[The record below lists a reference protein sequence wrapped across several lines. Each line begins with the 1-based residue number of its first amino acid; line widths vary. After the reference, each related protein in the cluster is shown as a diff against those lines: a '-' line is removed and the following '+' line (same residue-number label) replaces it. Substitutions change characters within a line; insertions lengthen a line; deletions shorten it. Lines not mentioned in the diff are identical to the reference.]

1 MLDALT
7 YPFDGS
13 QIVAQKRKI
22 KKQLLDGDK
31 TFVKK
36 HVAILGGSTT
46 AEIKNIL
53 ELFLLK
59 DGIQSVFYESEYNRF
74 YEDSLFDNPELKEF
88 KPDIIYVYTT
98 NRNLKNVPDVNMSA
112 EEVKALLNED
122 YQRFER
128 VWTTL
133 RDKYNCE
140 IIQNNFERPLYRLL
154 GNRDCY
160 DIHAQTFYIYRLNGL
175 LYEFAQNNDWLHVC
189 DLDYVASDYGLCKW
203 QNPRNWYMYKYV
215 LPIDAIPYLAY
226 NVANII
232 KAMCGRNKKGLVLDC
247 DNTLWG
253 GVIGDDGVE
262 GIEIGEEN
270 AEGEAYA
277 EFQRYLKSLK
287 TLGVILNIDSKND
300 LSNAL
305 KGLEHRD
312 SVLSKNDFVEI
323 RANWEN
329 KDRNLA
335 DIAKSLNL
343 LPESLVFVD
352 DNPAEREIVTSQ
364 FSDVVAPKI
373 DAVENYIQILDRQGV
388 FETVYL
394 SDDDRHRAEMYQ
406 KNKERLTL
414 EQSFAD
420 YGDYL
425 RSLEMHAEIVHFEQ
439 MSYGRIAQ
447 LINKSNQFN
456 LTTRRYSQEQVEE
469 MAKSPDF
476 ITLQGRLI
484 DKFGDNGIVSMVI
497 GHVVEN
503 VCRIDLWVMSCRVL
517 KRDLEFAMM
526 DALVEE
532 CQKRSLKK
540 ILGVFIPTAKNALVK
555 DHYETMG
562 FVKIQE
568 HNDCVTEWEFPLNIG
583 YVNKNA
589 VIKVN

>member
-1 MLDALT
+1 MVDALT

-22 KKQLLDGDK
+22 KKFLLDGDK
-31 TFVKK
+31 TFIKK
-36 HVAILGGSTT
+36 NIAILGGSTT

-59 DGIQSVFYESEYNRF
+59 DGIQPIFYESEYNRF
-74 YEDSLFDNPELKEF
+74 YEDSIFDNPELKEF
-88 KPDIIYVYTT
+88 KPDVIYVYTT
-98 NRNLKNVPDVNMSA
+98 NRNLKNVPNVNMSV
-112 EEVKALLNED
+112 EDVKALLNED
-122 YQRFER
+122 YQRFEQ

-133 RDKYNCE
+133 RNKYNCE

-160 DIHAQTFYIYRLNGL
+160 DIHGKTHYIYELNGL
-175 LYEFAQNNDWLHVC
+175 LYEFALNNEWFHIC
-189 DLDYVASDYGLCKW
+189 DLDYISSDYGLCKW
-203 QNPRNWYMYKYV
+203 QNPRNWYMYKYA

-232 KAMCGRNKKGLVLDC
+232 KALYGRNKKGLVLDC

-270 AEGEAYA
+270 AEAEAYA

-287 TLGVILNIDSKND
+287 TIGVILNIDSKND
-300 LSNAL
+300 LDNAL
-305 KGLEHRD
+305 KGFEHRD
-312 SVLSKNDFVEI
+312 SVLSKDDFVEI

-373 DAVENYIQILDRQGV
+373 DSVENYIQIMDRQGA
-388 FETVYL
+388 FETVNL
-394 SDDDRHRAEMYQ
+394 SDDDRRRSEMYQ
-406 KNKERLTL
+406 KNKERLAL
-414 EQSFAD
+414 QHSFAD
-420 YGDYL
+420 YKEYL
-425 RSLEMHAEIVHFEQ
+425 SSLEMRAEIVPFEKV
-439 MSYGRIAQ
+439 SYGRIAQ

-469 MAKSPDF
+469 MAGSPDY

-497 GHVVEN
+497 GHIVEN
-503 VCRIDLWVMSCRVL
+503 ECLVDLWVMSCRVL

-526 DALVEE
+526 DALVRE
-532 CQKRSLKK
+532 CQRRSLKK
-540 ILGVFIPTAKNALVK
+540 ILGMYIPTAKNALVK
-555 DHYETMG
+555 DHYEILG
-562 FVKIQE
+562 FVKIRE
-568 HNDCVTEWEFPLNIG
+568 HDDSVTEWEFPLNAS
-583 YVNKNA
+583 YVNKNT

>member
-59 DGIQSVFYESEYNRF
+59 DGIQPVFYESEYNRF

-122 YQRFER
+122 YQCFER

-203 QNPRNWYMYKYV
+203 QNPRNWYMYKYA

-270 AEGEAYA
+270 AEAEAYA

-312 SVLSKNDFVEI
+312 SVLAKNDFVEI

-388 FETVYL
+388 FETVNL

-406 KNKERLTL
+406 KNKERLL
-414 EQSFAD
+414 LQQNFVD
-420 YGDYL
+420 YDEYL
-425 RSLEMHAEIVHFEQ
+425 RSLEMRAEIVPFEQ

-469 MAKSPDF
+469 MALSPDYV
-476 ITLQGRLI
+476 TLQGRLI

-497 GHVVEN
+497 GHIVEN
-503 VCRIDLWVMSCRVL
+503 VCQVDLWVMSCRVL

-526 DALVEE
+526 DALVRE

-540 ILGVFIPTAKNALVK
+540 ILGMYIPTAKNALVK
-555 DHYETMG
+555 NHYETLG
-562 FVKIQE
+562 FAKVKE
-568 HNDCVTEWEFPLNIG
+568 HDDGATEWEFSLNAN
-583 YVNKNA
+583 YVNKNT

>member
-59 DGIQSVFYESEYNRF
+59 DGIQPVFYESEYNRF

-122 YQRFER
+122 YQCFER

-203 QNPRNWYMYKYV
+203 QNPRNWYMYKYA

-270 AEGEAYA
+270 AEAEAYA

-312 SVLSKNDFVEI
+312 SVLAKNDFVEI

-388 FETVYL
+388 FETVNL

-406 KNKERLTL
+406 KNKERLL
-414 EQSFAD
+414 LQQNFVD
-420 YGDYL
+420 YDEYL
-425 RSLEMHAEIVHFEQ
+425 RSLEMRAEIVPFEQ

-469 MAKSPDF
+469 MALSPDYV
-476 ITLQGRLI
+476 TLQGRLI

-503 VCRIDLWVMSCRVL
+503 VCQVDLWVMSCRVL

-526 DALVEE
+526 DALVRE

-540 ILGVFIPTAKNALVK
+540 ILGMYIPTAKNALVK
-555 DHYETMG
+555 NHYETLG
-562 FVKIQE
+562 FAKVKE
-568 HNDCVTEWEFPLNIG
+568 HDDGATEWEFSLNAN
-583 YVNKNA
+583 YVNKNT

>member
-22 KKQLLDGDK
+22 KKHLLDGDK
-31 TFVKK
+31 SFIKK
-36 HVAILGGSTT
+36 NIAILGGSTT

-59 DGIQSVFYESEYNRF
+59 DGIQPVFYESEYNRF
-74 YEDSLFDNPELKEF
+74 YEDSLFDNPELKAF
-88 KPDIIYVYTT
+88 KPDVIYVYTT
-98 NRNLKNVPDVNMSA
+98 NRNLKNVPDVNMST
-112 EEVKALLNED
+112 EDVKALLNED
-122 YQRFER
+122 YQRFEQI
-128 VWTTL
+128 WTAL
-133 RDKYNCE
+133 RNKYNCE

-160 DIHAQTFYIYRLNGL
+160 DIHGKTHYIYELNGL
-175 LYEFAQNNDWLHVC
+175 LYEFAQNNEWFHVC
-189 DLDYVASDYGLCKW
+189 DLDYISSDYGLCKW
-203 QNPRNWYMYKYV
+203 QNPRNWYMYKYA

-232 KAMCGRNKKGLVLDC
+232 KALYGRNKKGLVLDC

-270 AEGEAYA
+270 AEAEAYA

-287 TLGVILNIDSKND
+287 TIGVILNIDSKND
-300 LSNAL
+300 LDNAL
-305 KGLEHRD
+305 KGFEHRD

-373 DAVENYIQILDRQGV
+373 DAVENYIQIMDRQGA
-388 FETVYL
+388 FETVNL
-394 SDDDRHRAEMYQ
+394 SDDDRHRSEMYQ
-406 KNKERLTL
+406 KNKERQILQQNFT
-414 EQSFAD
+414 D
-420 YGDYL
+420 YGEYL
-425 RSLEMHAEIVHFEQ
+425 RSLEMHAEIVPFEQ

-469 MAKSPDF
+469 MALSPDYV
-476 ITLQGRLI
+476 TLQGRLI

-503 VCRIDLWVMSCRVL
+503 VCQVDLWVMSCRVL

-526 DALVEE
+526 DALVRE
-532 CQKRSLKK
+532 CQRRSLKK
-540 ILGVFIPTAKNALVK
+540 ILGMYIPTAKNALVK
-555 DHYETMG
+555 NHYETLG
-562 FVKIQE
+562 FAKVKE
-568 HNDCVTEWEFPLNIG
+568 RDDGATEWDFSLNSS
-583 YVNKNA
+583 YVNKNT

>member
-59 DGIQSVFYESEYNRF
+59 EGIQPVFYESEYNRF

-203 QNPRNWYMYKYV
+203 QNPRNWYMYKYA

-270 AEGEAYA
+270 AEAEAYA

-352 DNPAEREIVTSQ
+352 DNPAEQEIVTSQ

-388 FETVYL
+388 FETVNL

-406 KNKERLTL
+406 KNKERLL
-414 EQSFAD
+414 LQQNFVD
-420 YGDYL
+420 YDEYL
-425 RSLEMHAEIVHFEQ
+425 RSLEMRAEIVPFEQ

-540 ILGVFIPTAKNALVK
+540 ILGIYIPTAKNALVK
-555 DHYETMG
+555 NHYETLG
-562 FVKIQE
+562 FAKVKE
-568 HNDCVTEWEFPLNIG
+568 HDDGATEWDFSLNSS
-583 YVNKNA
+583 YVNKNT

>member
-1 MLDALT
+1 MVDALT
-7 YPFDGS
+7 YPFDSS

-22 KKQLLDGDK
+22 KKRLLDGDK
-31 TFVKK
+31 TFIKK
-36 HVAILGGSTT
+36 NIAILGGSTT

-59 DGIQSVFYESEYNRF
+59 DGIQPVFYESEYNRF
-74 YEDSLFDNPELKEF
+74 YEDSLFDNPELNAF
-88 KPDIIYVYTT
+88 NPAVIYVYTT
-98 NRNLKNVPDVNMSA
+98 NRNLKNVPDVNMSV
-112 EEVKALLNED
+112 EEVKTLLNED
-122 YQRFER
+122 YQRFEQ

-160 DIHAQTFYIYRLNGL
+160 DIHGNTHYIYELNGL
-175 LYEFAQNNDWLHVC
+175 LYEFAQNNEWFHVC
-189 DLDYVASDYGLCKW
+189 DLDYISSDYGLCKW
-203 QNPRNWYMYKYV
+203 QNPRNWYMYKYA

-232 KAMCGRNKKGLVLDC
+232 KSLYGRNKKGLVLDC

-270 AEGEAYA
+270 AEAEAYA

-287 TLGVILNIDSKND
+287 TIGVILNIDSKND
-300 LSNAL
+300 LNNAL
-305 KGLEHRD
+305 KGFEHRD

-373 DAVENYIQILDRQGV
+373 DSVENYIQIMDRQGA
-388 FETVYL
+388 FETVNL
-394 SDDDRHRAEMYQ
+394 SDDDRHRSEMYQ
-406 KNKERLTL
+406 KNKERQILQQNFT
-414 EQSFAD
+414 D
-420 YGDYL
+420 YGEYL
-425 RSLEMHAEIVHFEQ
+425 RSLEMCAEIVPFEKV
-439 MSYGRIAQ
+439 SYGRIAQ

-469 MAKSPDF
+469 MAGSPDY

-497 GHVVEN
+497 GHIVEN
-503 VCRIDLWVMSCRVL
+503 ECHVDIWVMSCRVL

-526 DALVEE
+526 DALVKE

-540 ILGVFIPTAKNALVK
+540 ILGIYIPTAKNALVK
-555 DHYETMG
+555 DHYETLG
-562 FVKIQE
+562 FVKIRE
-568 HNDCVTEWEFPLNIG
+568 HIDGSTEWEFPLSIC
-583 YVNKNA
+583 YVNKNN

>member
-1 MLDALT
+1 MVDALT

-22 KKQLLDGDK
+22 KKFLLDGDK
-31 TFVKK
+31 AFIKK
-36 HVAILGGSTT
+36 NIAILGGSTT

-59 DGIQSVFYESEYNRF
+59 DGIQPIFYESEYNRF
-74 YEDSLFDNPELKEF
+74 YEDSIFDNPELKEF
-88 KPDIIYVYTT
+88 KPDVIYVYTT
-98 NRNLKNVPDVNMSA
+98 NRNLKNVPNVNMSV
-112 EEVKALLNED
+112 EDVKALLNED
-122 YQRFER
+122 YQRFEL
-128 VWTTL
+128 VWRTL
-133 RDKYNCE
+133 RNKYNCE

-203 QNPRNWYMYKYV
+203 QNPRNWYMYKYA

-232 KAMCGRNKKGLVLDC
+232 KALYGRNKKGLVLDC

-270 AEGEAYA
+270 AEAEAYA

-287 TLGVILNIDSKND
+287 TIGVILNIDSKND
-300 LSNAL
+300 LNNAL
-305 KGLEHRD
+305 KGFEHRD

-352 DNPAEREIVTSQ
+352 DNPAEREIVTLR

-373 DAVENYIQILDRQGV
+373 DSVENYIQIMDRQGA
-388 FETVYL
+388 FETINL
-394 SDDDRHRAEMYQ
+394 SDDDRHRPEMYQ
-406 KNKERLTL
+406 KNKERQIL
-414 EQSFAD
+414 QHSFAD
-420 YGDYL
+420 YGEYL
-425 RSLEMHAEIVHFEQ
+425 RSLEMHAEIVPFEQ

-469 MAKSPDF
+469 MALSPDY

-484 DKFGDNGIVSMVI
+484 DKFGDNGIVSMII
-497 GHVVEN
+497 GRIVEN
-503 VCRIDLWVMSCRVL
+503 ECHVDLWVMSCRVL

-526 DALVEE
+526 DALVRD

-540 ILGVFIPTAKNALVK
+540 ILGMYIPTAKNALVK
-555 DHYETMG
+555 NHYETLG
-562 FVKIQE
+562 FAKVKE
-568 HNDCVTEWEFPLNIG
+568 HDDGATEWEFSLNAN
-583 YVNKNA
+583 YVNKNT

>member
-1 MLDALT
+1 MMDVLT

-22 KKQLLDGDK
+22 KKLLLGSD
-31 TFVKK
+31 TAFIKK
-36 HVAILGGSTT
+36 NIAILGGSTT

-59 DGIQSVFYESEYNRF
+59 NGIQPLFYESEYNRF
-74 YEDSLFDNPELKEF
+74 YEDSVFDNPVLDAF
-88 KPDIIYVYTT
+88 KPDVVYICTT
-98 NRNLKNVPDVNMSA
+98 NRNLKNAPDVNMSLG
-112 EEVKALLNED
+112 EVDASLNSD
-122 YQRFER
+122 YRRFEQ
-128 VWTTL
+128 VWNAL
-133 RDKYNCE
+133 HNKYNCE

-203 QNPRNWYMYKYV
+203 QNPRNWYMYKYA
-215 LPIDAIPYLAY
+215 LPIDAIPCLAY

-232 KAMCGRNKKGLVLDC
+232 KALFGKNKKGLVLDL

-270 AEGEAYA
+270 AEAEAYA

-287 TLGVILNIDSKND
+287 AIGVILNIDSKNE

-312 SVLSKNDFVEI
+312 SILTKDDFVEI

-335 DIAKSLNL
+335 DIAKTLNV

-352 DNPAEREIVTSQ
+352 DNPAEREIVTTH
-364 FSDVVAPKI
+364 FSDVMAPKM
-373 DAVENYIQILDRQGV
+373 DAVENYIQIMDRIGA
-388 FETVYL
+388 FETIKL
-394 SDDDRHRAEMYQ
+394 SDDDRHRSEMYQ
-406 KNKERLTL
+406 KNKERLVL
-414 EQSFAD
+414 QQSFAD

-425 RSLEMHAEIVHFEQ
+425 RSLEMYAEIVPFEQ
-439 MSYGRIAQ
+439 MSFGRIAQ
-447 LINKSNQFN
+447 LVNKSNQFN
-456 LTTRRYSQEQVEE
+456 LTTRRYSQEQIEE
-469 MAKSPDF
+469 MANDSDY

-484 DKFGDNGIVSMVI
+484 DKFGDNGIVSMII
-497 GHVVEN
+497 GHVVGDECH
-503 VCRIDLWVMSCRVL
+503 VDLWVMSCRVL

-526 DALVEE
+526 DALVKE
-532 CQKRSLKK
+532 CQKRSIKK
-540 ILGVFIPTAKNALVK
+540 ILGTYLPTPKNALVK
-555 DHYETMG
+555 DHYGILG
-562 FVKIQE
+562 FMEIQE
-568 HNDCVTEWEFPLNIG
+568 HDGATEWEFLINAG
-583 YVNKNA
+583 YENKNN
-589 VIKVN
+589 VIKVG

>member
-22 KKQLLDGDK
+22 KKQLLGCDK
-31 TFVKK
+31 PIIKK
-36 HVAILGGSTT
+36 NVAILGGSTT
-46 AEIKNIL
+46 SEIKNIL

-59 DGIQSVFYESEYNRF
+59 DGIQPVFYESEYNRF
-74 YEDSLFDNPELKEF
+74 YEDSLFDNPELNAF
-88 KPDIIYVYTT
+88 KPDVIYVYTT
-98 NRNLKNVPDVNMSA
+98 NRNLKNVPDVNISA

-122 YQRFER
+122 YCRFEQ
-128 VWTTL
+128 VWMTL
-133 RDKYNCE
+133 RNKYNCE

-160 DIHAQTFYIYRLNGL
+160 DIHGKTHYIYKLNGL
-175 LYEFAQNNDWLHVC
+175 LYEFAQNNEWFHVC
-189 DLDYVASDYGLCKW
+189 DLDYVSSDYGLRQW
-203 QNPRNWYMYKYV
+203 QNPRNWYMYKYA

-232 KAMCGRNKKGLVLDC
+232 KALYGRNKKGLVLDC

-270 AEGEAYA
+270 AEAEAYA

-287 TLGVILNIDSKND
+287 TIGVILNIDSKND
-300 LSNAL
+300 LNNAL
-305 KGLEHRD
+305 KGFEHRD

-373 DAVENYIQILDRQGV
+373 DSVENYIQIMDRQGV
-388 FETVYL
+388 FETVNL
-394 SDDDRHRAEMYQ
+394 SDDDRHRSEMYQ
-406 KNKERLTL
+406 KNKERQVLQQRFT
-414 EQSFAD
+414 D
-420 YGDYL
+420 YGEYL
-425 RSLEMHAEIVHFEQ
+425 RSLEMRAEIVPFEQ

-469 MAKSPDF
+469 MALSPDY

-497 GHVVEN
+497 GRIVEN
-503 VCRIDLWVMSCRVL
+503 ECLVDLWVMSCRVL
-517 KRDLEFAMM
+517 KRDLELAMM
-526 DALVEE
+526 DALVRE

-540 ILGVFIPTAKNALVK
+540 ILGIYIPTAKNVLVK
-555 DHYETMG
+555 DHYETLG
-562 FVKIQE
+562 FMKMQKHDGDI
-568 HNDCVTEWEFPLNIG
+568 TEWEFPLSSN
-583 YVNKNA
+583 YVNKNT